1 MRFSRLMSAM
11 LVAMTIVAQTAAGQN
26 AQPVQTP
33 QPVAASRIT
42 RLVLLGTQG
51 GPRVNVDRAQSANV
65 LIVNGTPYLIDA
77 GNGVARQ
84 LSLAHLPLPSI
95 HQIFITHNHD
105 DHNADWGTLMG
116 LAWTLGNTRPITV
129 YGPRGTESMRQG
141 FLQYFAPNA
150 AAHNLEGAAN
160 VPPEAVILAHD
171 IVAPGL
177 VYQDANIRVTAHENC
192 HYHFSKGTPGYHWQQ
207 SFAFRFDT
215 PDRVI
220 VFSGDTGPCGN
231 ALADFAKGA
240 DILVHEV
247 IDVPAIEAVLR
258 RPIPTPG
265 FDTSPAR
272 IAALMN
278 HMITEHS
285 TPQEVGK
292 TASKAGV
299 RMVVLSHL
307 IPGAS
312 SEPDNGYV
320 EGVKQFYSGPVVVG
334 RDLLE
339 F

>member
-11 LVAMTIVAQTAAGQN
+11 LMAMAIVAQTAAGQN

-33 QPVAASRIT
+33 QPAAAPKIT
-42 RLVLLGTQG
+42 RLILLGTQG
-51 GPRVNVDRAQSANV
+51 GPRVNADRAQSANV
-65 LIVNGTPYLIDA
+65 LIVNGTPYLVDA

-84 LSLAHLPLPSI
+84 LSLAHVPLPSI

-116 LAWTLGNTRPITV
+116 LAWTLGNTQPITV

-141 FLQYFAPNA
+141 FLRYFAPNA
-150 AAHNLEGAAN
+150 AAHFLEGAPN
-160 VPPEAVILAHD
+160 VPPATVIQARD
-171 IVAPGL
+171 IAAPGL
-177 VYQDANIRVTAHENC
+177 IYRDANIRVTAHENC

-220 VFSGDTGPCGN
+220 VFSGDTGPCGD

-247 IDVPAIEAVLR
+247 IDVPAIEAALR
-258 RPIPTPG
+258 RPIPG
-265 FDTSPAR
+265 LDTSPAR
-272 IAALMN
+272 INALMT

-292 TASKAGV
+292 TASQAGV

-307 IPGAS
+307 IPGAPT
-312 SEPDNGYV
+312 EPDSGYV
-320 EGVKQFYSGPVVVG
+320 EGVKEFYSGPVIVG
-334 RDLLE
+334 RDLME